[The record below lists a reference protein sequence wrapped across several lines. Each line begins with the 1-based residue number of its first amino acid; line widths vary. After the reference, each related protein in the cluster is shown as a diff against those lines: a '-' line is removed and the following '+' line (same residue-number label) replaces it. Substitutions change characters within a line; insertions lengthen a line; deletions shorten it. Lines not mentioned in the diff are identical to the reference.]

1 MKGPHA
7 RSKSENLIVFWPCA
21 CVSSCDSV
29 SISIRWQE
37 SQVYTMRKV
46 FQNRTHTYYLD
57 VCTVSLLGISCAHH
71 VYTHVWFWPTLT
83 VHTMYIHTCM
93 VLDNPYCTHHVHV
106 HTCMILANPYCTHH
120 VHTHMYG
127 SGQPLLYTP
136 STHTHTCMVLANPH
150 CVRTP

>member
-93 VLDNPYCTHHVHV
+93 VL
-106 HTCMILANPYCTHH
+106 ANPYCTHH
-120 VHTHMYG
+120 VHTYMYG

-136 STHTHTCMVLANPH
+136 CTRTHMYDSGQPLLYTPCTHTHTWFWPTLTVHTM
-150 CVRTP
+150 